1 MKNPVIDLK
10 VWPRLKEK
18 WIELDANGHL
28 LRVDL
33 KLVTTDSK
41 KDRTLAID
49 VVQTI
54 DEAIIVETVQR
65 RKGEAYAALGIAG
78 LSVERLKDVYKE
90 MMAQLHA
97 RSGQP
102 ESDLVITMC
111 PTSTTS
117 GEVTGYLQSHDEPVK
132 QAVLTNYQ
140 HYYVLNALRER
151 MIEQLGEN
159 WKQVK
164 AVYQPDAVE
173 FYFDY

>member
-1 MKNPVIDLK
+1 MKNPGIDLK
-10 VWPRLKEK
+10 VWKQLSEK
-18 WIELDANGHL
+18 WTKLDANGHL
-28 LRVDL
+28 LKINF
-33 KLVTTDSK
+33 KLITNDKK
-41 KDRTLAID
+41 KDKTLAID

-90 MMAQLHA
+90 MMAQLHS

-111 PTSTTS
+111 PTSPTS
-117 GEVTGYLQSHDEPVK
+117 GEVQAYLQSHDEPVK
-132 QAVLTNYQ
+132 QAVLTNYK
-140 HYYVLNALRER
+140 HYYVLNALREK

-159 WKQVK
+159 WKHVK
-164 AVYQPDAVE
+164 AIYKQDAVE
-173 FYFDY
+173 FYFEY